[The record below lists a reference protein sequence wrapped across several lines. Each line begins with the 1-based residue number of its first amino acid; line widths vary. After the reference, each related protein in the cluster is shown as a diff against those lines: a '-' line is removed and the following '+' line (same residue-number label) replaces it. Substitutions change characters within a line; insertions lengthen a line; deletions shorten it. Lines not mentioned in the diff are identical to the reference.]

1 MSVPYMISGDGNIA
15 LILNGKQF
23 YIQKDDANREDVLR
37 MLKASGS
44 ADEILSVI
52 DKATPVATYLSDSEV
67 SVIDGVLTYR
77 EEEVHNSLTE
87 RIITFMQ
94 EGLPVQPLVNFLKK
108 LMENPSFSARNELFD
123 FLDHRS
129 LPITEDGCF
138 LAYKVVQYNY
148 MDKYSGKVN
157 NAVGGSVIMARY
169 GVDDDRG
176 NGCGSGLHAG
186 TLEYVQSYGSFS
198 DDDNSDKVVIV
209 KIDPENVVS
218 VPKDCNCQKMR
229 CCEYTVVRAYEGEME
244 HNLYQDDGDEWED
257 DDDSLDD
264 YSHEAT
270 GFDNYHL
277 WN

>member
-1 MSVPYMISGDGNIA
+1 MVPHMISGDGNVA
-15 LILNGKQF
+15 LILNGRQF
-23 YIQKDDANREDVLR
+23 YIEREDSLREQVLT
-37 MLKASGS
+37 MLKEDAT
-44 ADEILSVI
+44 ADEILTLI
-52 DKATPVATYLSDSEV
+52 DKVTPVSNYLEDSDV
-67 SVIDGVLTYR
+67 NVVDGVLTYC

-87 RIITFMQ
+87 RIIQFML

-138 LAYKVVQYNY
+138 LAYKVVKSNY
-148 MDKYSGKVN
+148 KDKYSGHVDN
-157 NAVGGSVIMARY
+157 SVGKSVTMARY

-198 DDDNSDKVVIV
+198 GEDSSDKVVIV

-218 VPKDCNCQKMR
+218 VPQDCNCQKMR
-229 CCEYTVVRAYEGEME
+229 CCEYMVLRDYEGEME
-244 HNLYQDDGDEWED
+244 HNLYTDEGDEWED
-257 DDDSLDD
+257 MDMDLDST
-264 YSHEAT
+264 YEEE
-270 GFDNYHL
+270 FYH